1 MRKFL
6 AAVAILAVSTLAIQA
21 HAQSRASDFCNMKR
35 SQSERDLCLEYGL
48 RGSMLRVK
56 GNTQRLVDSS
66 RVPYSEK
73 ENILKSHKKWT
84 SELESRCSDNECY
97 YNMSSDRNNAL
108 ERIMARYGIAP
119 M

>member
-6 AAVAILAVSTLAIQA
+6 TAAAILTLSTLAIQA
-21 HAQSRASDFCNMKR
+21 HAQPRASDFCNMKR
-35 SQSERDLCLEYGL
+35 SQSERDQCLEYGL

-56 GNTQRLVDSS
+56 GNTQRLLDSS
-66 RVPYSEK
+66 HVPDSEK
-73 ENILKSHKKWT
+73 ENVLKSHKKWT

-97 YNMSSDRNNAL
+97 YNMSSERNNEL
-108 ERIMARYGIAP
+108 ERIMAKYNIAP